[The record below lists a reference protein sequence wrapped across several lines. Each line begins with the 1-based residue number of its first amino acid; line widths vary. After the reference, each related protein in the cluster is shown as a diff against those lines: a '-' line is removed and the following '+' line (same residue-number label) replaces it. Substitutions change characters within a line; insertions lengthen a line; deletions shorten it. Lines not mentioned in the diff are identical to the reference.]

1 MQVLTTIGEFRN
13 ARRRCDG
20 PVGLVPTMGS
30 LHDGHL
36 ALVRQARRENRV
48 LVVSIFVNPSQ
59 FGEDEDYAA
68 YPRTQ
73 EQDLALLEAEGADL
87 AFIPR
92 MSEMY
97 PPGFQTWIDLP
108 SMGHRLEGEHRPSH
122 FRGVATVVSK
132 LFHIVEPDA
141 AYFGQKDGQQVAVVR
156 HMTADLDINVDIRV
170 VPTVREPDGLAMSSR
185 NMYLTKEER
194 NAASVIF
201 RSLSRAQEMW
211 AQGECSAAKIHN
223 AVRGVL
229 QDEPRVSSIDYVSVA
244 DPETLD
250 EMDIICPPAMVST
263 AVHIGRTRLI
273 DNILLS

>member
-1 MQVLTTIGEFRN
+1 M
-13 ARRRCDG
+13 
-20 PVGLVPTMGS
+20 GLVPTMGS

-48 LVVSIFVNPSQ
+48 LAVSIFVNPSQ

-68 YPRTQ
+68 YPRNQ

-87 AFIPR
+87 AFTPR

-97 PPGFQTWIDLP
+97 PAGFQTWIDLP
-108 SMGHRLEGEHRPSH
+108 SMGHRLEGENRPSH

-156 HMTADLDINVDIRV
+156 RMTADLDINVDIRV

-211 AQGECSAAKIHN
+211 AQGECSAATIRSV
-223 AVRGVL
+223 VRGML
-229 QDEPRVSSIDYVSVA
+229 QDEPRVSSIDYVSIA

-250 EMDIICPPAMVST
+250 EMDIICPPAMAST